1 MIGRLA
7 ALILLCTLSH
17 SVDVPRQFPL
27 TVAELGDNLTLTCP
41 VTGSDSSLFYWYKM
55 KFGYMVQTVAA
66 GSSYKISLQGQF
78 KNSRFNLTKDD
89 SLHFLHITNVSKEDE
104 ATYICQSGAAYVMK
118 FTDGTVL
125 VVNDPKNHQKSISV
139 QQSPVTASV
148 EPGALINLQCSIL
161 SKKKENRV
169 QCPGERS
176 VFWFRAGSGGSH
188 PSIIY
193 PQSNSSCD
201 REDRSCVYSLSK
213 TIRDSS
219 DNGTYYCAVVTCGEI
234 LFGEGTKVQ
243 MREDVCP
250 LVIALGTLSACC
262 VIVVVV
268 VIISR
273 SHKPDC
279 KRCKAS
285 KHSERDRTPQDPPND
300 VGGEAV
306 ALNYVA
312 LDFPSRKRERWMN
325 TRDSSLDCMYAG
337 MSDCQ

>member
-1 MIGRLA
+1 
-7 ALILLCTLSH
+7 
-17 SVDVPRQFPL
+17 
-27 TVAELGDNLTLTCP
+27 
-41 VTGSDSSLFYWYKM
+41 
-55 KFGYMVQTVAA
+55 MVQNVAA

-125 VVNDPKNHQKSISV
+125 VVNGKYVNFIVFVQHLNSPFVNSCLFVTHVDPKNHQKFISV

-213 TIRDSS
+213 TVRDSS

-243 MREDVCP
+243 MSTFKI
-250 LVIALGTLSACC
+250 LFFLI
-262 VIVVVV
+262 
-268 VIISR
+268 
-273 SHKPDC
+273 
-279 KRCKAS
+279 
-285 KHSERDRTPQDPPND
+285 
-300 VGGEAV
+300 
-306 ALNYVA
+306 
-312 LDFPSRKRERWMN
+312 
-325 TRDSSLDCMYAG
+325 
-337 MSDCQ
+337 